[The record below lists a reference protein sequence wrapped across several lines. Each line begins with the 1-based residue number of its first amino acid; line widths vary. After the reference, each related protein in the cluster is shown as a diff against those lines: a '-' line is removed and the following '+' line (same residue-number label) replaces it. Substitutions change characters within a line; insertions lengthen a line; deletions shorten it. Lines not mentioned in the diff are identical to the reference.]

1 MCSFQQ
7 ILENLANLSSFSTAI
22 IAFAAL
28 VSWKKQSIG
37 KAKMEIAGQVLC
49 SVQEIED
56 LFSFV
61 LNSSRSATENQEC
74 IEYYKLRNK
83 QLSESDLE
91 YVIPLYRIEKNTKKI
106 ELFFELRNKVA
117 IYWDPN
123 SIKAFDK
130 IMSICKQIQN
140 ACNSLRLNKNSIS
153 EKDFILYGQIIS
165 GVKNNPIDKQLD
177 AIFEEIRFNMSK
189 VLKKRDK
196 WLSKT
201 TGLQNAK

>member
-7 ILENLANLSSFSTAI
+7 ILENLANLGSFATAI

-28 VSWKKQSIG
+28 VSWKKQSIE
-37 KAKMEIAGQVLC
+37 KTKMEIAGQVLC
-49 SVQEIED
+49 SVQEIEE

-61 LNSSRSATENQEC
+61 LNSSRSTTENQEC

-106 ELFFELRNKVA
+106 ELFFEVRNKVA

-130 IMSICKQIQN
+130 IMSICKQIKN
-140 ACNSLRLNKNSIS
+140 ASDSLRFNKNSIS

-165 GVKNNPIDKQLD
+165 GVKNNPIEKQLD

-189 VLKKRDK
+189 ALKKRDK

-201 TGLQNAK
+201 TGLKNAK

>member
-7 ILENLANLSSFSTAI
+7 ILENLANLGSFATAI

-28 VSWKKQSIG
+28 VSWKKQSIE
-37 KAKMEIAGQVLC
+37 KTKMEIAGQVLC

-106 ELFFELRNKVA
+106 ELFFEVRNKVA

-130 IMSICKQIQN
+130 IMSICKQIKN
-140 ACNSLRLNKNSIS
+140 ASDSLRFNKNSIS

-165 GVKNNPIDKQLD
+165 GVKNNPIEKQLD

-189 VLKKRDK
+189 ALKKRDK

-201 TGLQNAK
+201 TGLKNAK

>member
-7 ILENLANLSSFSTAI
+7 ILENLANLGSFATAI

-28 VSWKKQSIG
+28 VSWKKQSIE

-74 IEYYKLRNK
+74 IEYYKLGNK

-106 ELFFELRNKVA
+106 ELFFEVRNKVA

-130 IMSICKQIQN
+130 IMSICKQIKN
-140 ACNSLRLNKNSIS
+140 ASDSLRFNKNSIS

-165 GVKNNPIDKQLD
+165 GVKNNPIEKQLD

-189 VLKKRDK
+189 ALKKRDK

-201 TGLQNAK
+201 TGLKNAK